1 MPIEDVWESQKET
14 QIKACI
20 QISWG
25 GKWVLFFPFPFFFCM
40 YQSAQE
46 GMSQSDSLQPSAI
59 K

>member
-25 GKWVLFFPFPFFFCM
+25 GKRVLFFSFPFFFCV
-40 YQSAQE
+40 QHSAQE
-46 GMSQSDSLQPSAI
+46 EMSRSNSLQPSTI